1 MISLSRDGRQTLA
14 CMLCP
19 NNSLSSWH
27 AAAAAASPGR
37 PSPGMSAWLS
47 RTVHLESWQP
57 DIYRHMTT
65 YTRYMWPYPMPCHMA
80 SYTKYMWS
88 YTFPEFLY
96 WVYHGIYFSE
106 KYMTSYDGIW
116 RYRYITVYEGSWPSY
131 VSIWQIF
138 STYPCHGYWCSWYK
152 NSYIWYMRAHP
163 AQLCSRMLLWL
174 VYAGS
179 SCGPALLFPGCTRLA
194 RLNAAHLLRPK
205 GTLG

>member
-1 MISLSRDGRQTLA
+1 MYYFLFFVQTCTSTYLVCTGTNIFGGFRPGCQVSRWS
-14 CMLCP
+14 P
-19 NNSLSSWH
+19 
-27 AAAAAASPGR
+27 PGR
-37 PSPGMSAWLS
+37 SIWNPADLTY
-47 RTVHLESWQP
+47 TV
-57 DIYRHMTT
+57 IYRHMTT
-65 YTRYMWPYPMPCHMA
+65 YTRYMTPYPMPCHMG
-80 SYTKYMWS
+80 SYTEYIEV
-88 YTFPEFLY
+88 YTFPECLY

-174 VYAGS
+174 VYACS
-179 SCGPALLFPGCTRLA
+179 SCAAFFPAAPGWPAWMRHICCA
-194 RLNAAHLLRPK
+194 RKAR
-205 GTLG
+205 